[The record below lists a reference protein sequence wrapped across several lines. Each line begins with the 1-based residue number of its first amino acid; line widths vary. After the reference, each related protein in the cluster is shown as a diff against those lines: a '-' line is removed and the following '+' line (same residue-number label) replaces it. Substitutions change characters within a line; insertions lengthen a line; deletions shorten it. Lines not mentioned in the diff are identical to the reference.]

1 MTNRVEASSPMGE
14 HQKKQQFNKK
24 NESENDFLNQFNTQ
38 LDQDLSLEQMINFFM
53 SSSLKGH
60 LNEISEDNSK
70 PYKSIVKNIIDK
82 L

>member
-1 MTNRVEASSPMGE
+1 MTNRVESSSPMGE

-24 NESENDFLNQFNTQ
+24 NESEKDFLNQFNTQ

-53 SSSLKGH
+53 SSPLKGH
-60 LNEISEDNSK
+60 LNEISDYNSK
-70 PYKSIVKNIIDK
+70 PLESIVKKIVDK